1 MMPDRAKDEQ
11 RPCRTAN
18 AALGWYTGLVAI
30 SAFVLMVG
38 MLAAAIGQSEPE
50 GAVRAERPIGFD
62 IPVQPLSKALYAFSA
77 ATGIEILVDARY
89 AAGRQST
96 AVKGLMA
103 PRDALEILLA
113 GSDLIAQ
120 EFGPGTVT
128 LKTATLAS
136 SGRLPGAASSGDLPY
151 FADIQRAVQRA
162 LCNDA
167 RTSPGHYRLA
177 LKLWIGRL
185 GTVLRSQRLDTTGD
199 QNLDAALDT
208 AVQAIRIGRPAPPD
222 LPQPVTLVVSQ
233 EAPDSTKCPSGAPDS
248 RRAPNRQQ

>member
-1 MMPDRAKDEQ
+1 MLGRAEDEL
-11 RPCRTAN
+11 RPCLTAN
-18 AALGWYTGLVAI
+18 AVVDWYFSLVVI
-30 SAFVLMVG
+30 SAFVLVVG
-38 MLAAAIGQSEPE
+38 LIAPVLGQSEPQ
-50 GAVRAERPIGFD
+50 ERPIAFD
-62 IPVQPLSKALYAFSA
+62 IAVQPLSKALYVFSA

-96 AVKGLMA
+96 GVKGLMA

-113 GSDLIAQ
+113 GSDLVAR

-128 LKTATLAS
+128 LTTATLAS
-136 SGRLPGAASSGDLPY
+136 AGRVRGASSSGDLPY
-151 FADIQRAVQRA
+151 FADIQRAVQQA
-162 LCNDA
+162 LCNDP

-199 QNLDAALDT
+199 QNLDVALDT
-208 AVQAIRIGRPAPPD
+208 TVQAIRIGAPPPPD
-222 LPQPVTLVVSQ
+222 LPQPVTLIVSQ
-233 EAPDSTKCPSGAPDS
+233 EASDSAKCPSSAADS

>member
-1 MMPDRAKDEQ
+1 MMLGRAKDELK
-11 RPCRTAN
+11 PGLIASIV
-18 AALGWYTGLVAI
+18 AGWRLSLVVI
-30 SAFVLMVG
+30 SAFALVVG
-38 MLAAAIGQSEPE
+38 LIAPVRGQSAPQ
-50 GAVRAERPIGFD
+50 ERPIAFD
-62 IPVQPLSKALYAFSA
+62 VPIQPLSKALYAFSA

-89 AAGRQST
+89 AAGRRST
-96 AVKGLMA
+96 GVKGLMA

-113 GSDLIAQ
+113 GSDLVAR

-128 LKTATLAS
+128 LTTATLAS
-136 SGRLPGAASSGDLPY
+136 AGRVRGTSSSGDLPY
-151 FADIQRAVQRA
+151 FADIQRAVQQA

-199 QNLDAALDT
+199 QNLDVALDT
-208 AVQAIRIGRPAPPD
+208 TVQAIRIGAPPPPD
-222 LPQPVTLVVSQ
+222 LPQPVTLIVSQ
-233 EAPDSTKCPSGAPDS
+233 EASDSTKCPSGVADS